1 MHSETR
7 LPNNSFK
14 VFFFDLLPEKVSRY
28 PSAFIANVDPSSKPG
43 SHWVAFYFTKDQ
55 KGEFFDSYGQAPGG
69 YSGNFNTFLE
79 LNSKE
84 WSSNQK
90 QLQGLNSSVCGQYC
104 IYYVVK
110 RRRGN
115 NLNSIVQPFVKNK
128 QINDA
133 FVDEFVTKYV
143 ESKTVTIK
151 QVSLPNK
158 LV

>member
-1 MHSETR
+1 M
-7 LPNNSFK
+7 
-14 VFFFDLLPEKVSRY
+14 
-28 PSAFIANVDPSSKPG
+28 DPSSKPG

-55 KGEFFDSYGQAPGG
+55 KGEFFDSYGEAPGG
-69 YSGNFNTFLE
+69 YARNFITFLE

-84 WSSNQK
+84 WTSNKK
-90 QLQGLNSSVCGQYC
+90 QLQGMNSNVCGQYC

-110 RRRGN
+110 MCRGN
-115 NLNSIVQPFVKNK
+115 SLYSIVQPFVKNK

-133 FVDEFVTKYV
+133 FIDEFVTKYFPVSHV

-158 LV
+158 RV